1 MIEIRLAQIPNQ
13 SFSLQLNNVFYQITL
28 RYVINLMTCTI
39 KRDDQVII
47 ENVRCQPNQ
56 KIIPYNY
63 LEDGNFAFVTINNEY
78 PLYTRFNV
86 DQFFVYAS
94 AEELE
99 VSRGTV

>member
-1 MIEIRLAQIPNQ
+1 MIEIDLAQIPNQ

-39 KRDDQVII
+39 KRNDQVII

-63 LEDGNFAFVTINNEY
+63 LEDGNFAFLTVDNEY
-78 PLYTRFNV
+78 PIYTRFNV
-86 DQFFVYAS
+86 DQFLVYATQD
-94 AEELE
+94 ELE
-99 VSRGTV
+99 VSRETV